1 MYACQ
6 LLLLQLLIWASYNLG
21 RLPEAICCCLHLILL
36 LMYCVYWLSLSLVL
50 IKASY
55 LYIYAIILPEAICC
69 LETLNVYVYVDV
81 VLHL

>member
-21 RLPEAICCCLHLILL
+21 RLPEAICCCLQLILL

-55 LYIYAIILPEAICC
+55 LYIYAI
-69 LETLNVYVYVDV
+69 Y
-81 VLHL
+81 